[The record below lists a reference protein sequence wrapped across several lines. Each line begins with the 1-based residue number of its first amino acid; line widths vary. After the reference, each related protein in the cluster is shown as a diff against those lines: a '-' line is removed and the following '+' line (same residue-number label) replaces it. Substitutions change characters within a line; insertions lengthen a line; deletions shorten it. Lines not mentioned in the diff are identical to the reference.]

1 MPAAGRRNMTKRVL
15 ASYPRHGFGE
25 QDGATVVVLA
35 LSRPHHTEGWRMW
48 TRGLSDVA
56 LPLWGGSLTP
66 AYYNALGSSLCRSF
80 SLFPFLL
87 PFLLRLIKKH
97 LLATHCISQQ
107 NLYFRHVEPWILNL
121 NTNGAGRPY
130 YSIPSYLSIITPSW
144 IQHADRC
151 KWVPKMQSPKNNRRQ
166 WDSLILIK
174 CPLSMAEFK
183 AEGPAKIGLCFTITP
198 DLLYCSLEKTP
209 PNFLY

>member
-1 MPAAGRRNMTKRVL
+1 MFHATSTLKASPLCWAPCQPLAEGIWPRECSPATLGTVL
-15 ASYPRHGFGE
+15 E
-25 QDGATVVVLA
+25 N
-35 LSRPHHTEGWRMW
+35 RMGQQW
-48 TRGLSDVA
+48 SF
-56 LPLWGGSLTP
+56 
-66 AYYNALGSSLCRSF
+66 SLCRSF